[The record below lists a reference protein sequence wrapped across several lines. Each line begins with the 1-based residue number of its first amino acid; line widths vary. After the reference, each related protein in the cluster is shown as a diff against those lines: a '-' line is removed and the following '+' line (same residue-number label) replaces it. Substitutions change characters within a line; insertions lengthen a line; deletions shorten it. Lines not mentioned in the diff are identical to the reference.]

1 MKTRTI
7 TISLIKGTNHLV
19 VWSKE
24 NKELIKDYN
33 LNEDSDFLLELNKKY
48 KFIEFEEVEDLS
60 EIMKQIKSVLILS

>member
-1 MKTRTI
+1 MKKRTI
-7 TISLIKGTNHLV
+7 TISLIKGTSHLV

>member
-7 TISLIKGTNHLV
+7 TISLIKGTSHLV

-33 LNEDSDFLLELNKKY
+33 LNEDSDLLFELNKKS